1 MQSLIR
7 TQNLPITLGEA
18 WEFFSDP
25 SNLNKMTPGDMNFR
39 ITSDLGNGRM
49 YAGMIITYKVSPV
62 LSIPLTWV
70 TEITQV
76 KDQEFFID
84 SQVHGPY
91 RFWHHQHLFRE
102 VPGGVEMTD
111 IVSYALPFDPLS
123 RPINSLLVEKKV
135 KEIFKF
141 REKKLEVLFPPV
153 IATPTL
159 VGRSNP

>member
-76 KDQEFFID
+76 REPYYFVDEQL
-84 SQVHGPY
+84 SGPY
-91 RFWHHQHLFRE
+91 AIWHHEHHFE
-102 VPGGVEMTD
+102 PFENGVMMTD
-111 IVSYALPFDPLS
+111 KLFYKVPLGAFG
-123 RPINSLLVEKKV
+123 NLLDRMFIRNRVEDIFEFRKKYLEATNFPDQV
-135 KEIFKF
+135 K
-141 REKKLEVLFPPV
+141 P
-153 IATPTL
+153 
-159 VGRSNP
+159 